1 MAGKRQRLD
10 LLLVERGL
18 VPTCAE
24 AQAHL
29 MAGEVFVDGRR
40 AEKPGQ
46 QARADADVEIR
57 PSIRPYVSRGGE
69 KLAGALD
76 AFGIDVSGKVALDVG
91 SSTGGFCDCLLRR
104 GAARV
109 YAVDVGRG
117 QLDWGL
123 RGDERVVVME
133 GVNARNLE
141 PGDLPEPVD
150 LAALDLSF
158 ISLTKVLP
166 AVLPL
171 VREGGHLLPLI
182 KPQFEVE
189 RGLVGKGGVVRDP
202 RLHRDVLRRIGEFLY
217 NSGAEVAAAAPSPL
231 RGPKG
236 NREFFFHAVRRT
248 PAGPP
253 DHLER
258 LIEKAVDEQD

>member
-1 MAGKRQRLD
+1 MAEKRQRLD

-18 VPTCAE
+18 VPTRAK
-24 AQAHL
+24 ARARL
-29 MAGEVFVDGRR
+29 MAGEVYVDGKI
-40 AEKPGQ
+40 ADKPGQ
-46 QARADADVEIR
+46 PARADADVEIR
-57 PSIRPYVSRGGE
+57 PSTRPYVSRGGE

-104 GAARV
+104 GAARI

-133 GVNARNLE
+133 GVNARHLE
-141 PGDLPEPVD
+141 PGDLPGPVD

-171 VREGGHLLPLI
+171 VREGGALVPLV
-182 KPQFEVE
+182 KPQFEVG

-202 RLHRDVLRRIGEFLY
+202 RLHRDVLRRVAEFLY
-217 NSGAEVAAAAPSPL
+217 NSGIEVADAAPSPL

-236 NREFFFHAVRRT
+236 NREFFLHAVRR
-248 PAGPP
+248 PAASAPEAI
-253 DHLER
+253 ER
-258 LIEKAVDEQD
+258 LIEKAVDGQA